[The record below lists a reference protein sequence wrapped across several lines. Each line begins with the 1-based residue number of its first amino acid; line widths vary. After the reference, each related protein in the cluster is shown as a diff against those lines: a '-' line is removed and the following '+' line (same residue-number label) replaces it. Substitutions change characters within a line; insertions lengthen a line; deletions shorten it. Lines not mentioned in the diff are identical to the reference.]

1 MMKLFCTFLLPKLPN
16 KMNGFRRD
24 FLLIS
29 VCCQGIKKKSYE
41 NVFFS
46 NGIPLIFF
54 CLEMYDFIYFSQS
67 SNIRKTKENLKPC
80 LDGILPSSVSN
91 LRGDY
96 HNPLPA
102 KLVHTQKINL
112 RRLVICWKTHW

>member
-1 MMKLFCTFLLPKLPN
+1 MF
-16 KMNGFRRD
+16 
-24 FLLIS
+24 S
-29 VCCQGIKKKSYE
+29 VLTAWSKH
-41 NVFFS
+41 
-46 NGIPLIFF
+46 
-54 CLEMYDFIYFSQS
+54 
-67 SNIRKTKENLKPC
+67 KPC

-102 KLVHTQKINL
+102 KLVHTGAKKKKKKKKNNL